1 MLCAK
6 VAELV
11 LPMANKSGGG
21 GGGSKSD
28 EARVRDVGVPLA
40 AVLDARLQ
48 PRSHQVEDRPRVAGS
63 ATEEPG
69 VIGTAV
75 RLGLGALGGAVRGGA
90 TSRRRMQQP
99 ERREWHRH
107 TPPQLAI

>member
-48 PRSHQVEDRPRVAGS
+48 PSVEELLRQIFDSRW
-63 ATEEPG
+63 
-69 VIGTAV
+69 
-75 RLGLGALGGAVRGGA
+75 LGLLL
-90 TSRRRMQQP
+90 
-99 ERREWHRH
+99 W
-107 TPPQLAI
+107 LASTEISH